1 MVAVL
6 VRTEST
12 LTSDAGP
19 DGPRLVEQ
27 PEPRGWRGRLRCIAP
42 DLAVLAAFVVLAAY
56 ATWPTARYMGSR
68 VAHLGDPLEN
78 VWIFSW
84 AAHALAHQPWALF
97 DANIF
102 SPEPLTLAYAEN
114 VLGVSILAAPVFWIT
129 GNGVLTYN
137 LAMQGVLAAGGFGV
151 YLLVRELGGSRA
163 GAILAGAGFISV
175 PYRLF
180 AAEFHPHVAAVH
192 VLPFVLLFLVRLR
205 RGATL
210 RRVGALGIVV
220 ALQWWS
226 SLTGGV
232 LTMVA
237 VGVWGLWEAG
247 RLRSRA
253 LPLLWRAGVG
263 VAVGMVLS
271 LPVLV
276 PYVLVRQDH
285 PGFSHNPIEPLL
297 YSASPQSYLSPLLPM
312 AGPLRPVAADLGERF
327 ADELAPWEKTLFPG
341 FALAGGLVVALV
353 AAAASL
359 VRRRR
364 EAWVWV
370 EPVGL
375 FLAIGLAGFVLSL
388 GPRAGGKVDGARLPF
403 TLLDAFI
410 PGSLLRVP
418 ARIGLLVLLAV
429 PVIVGLAVARLPHR
443 LQTVVVALAL
453 GLIVV
458 ELAPTR
464 WALVEPPAITAAH
477 AAVAGRSGA
486 VLALPTAEAGTDKGF
501 KPGSTDRENIHM
513 YLSTAHFRP
522 LTNGYSAYYPPSY
535 LAMMRA
541 AAALPSAES
550 FRVLHR
556 RDVQTV
562 IVQQDL
568 LAGTGWVGIE
578 ERLAAWPG
586 VREIARSP
594 GVVVF
599 DVSGAETGP
608 EGTG

>member
-12 LTSDAGP
+12 LASDAGP
-19 DGPRLVEQ
+19 DGPEVVEQ
-27 PEPRGWRGRLRCIAP
+27 PRGWRERLRGRAP
-42 DLAVLAAFVVLAAY
+42 DGAVFAAYLVLAAY
-56 ATWPTARYMGSR
+56 ATWPTVRYMGSR
-68 VAHLGDPLEN
+68 VAHLADPLEN

-84 AAHALAHQPWALF
+84 AAHALAHQPFALF

-102 SPEPLTLAYAEN
+102 SPERLTLAYAEN
-114 VLGVSILAAPVFWIT
+114 VLGVSIPAAPVFWIT
-129 GNGVLTYN
+129 GNGILAYN
-137 LAMQGVLAAGGFGV
+137 LAMLVVLAVGGFGV
-151 YLLVRELGGSRA
+151 YLLLRELGGSRA
-163 GAILAGAGFISV
+163 GAVLAGAGFISV

-180 AAEFHPHVAAVH
+180 ATDFHPHVAAVH
-192 VLPFVLLFLVRLR
+192 MLPFVLLFLVRLR

-210 RRVGALGIVV
+210 RRVGALALVV

-232 LTMVA
+232 LALVA
-237 VGVWGLWEAG
+237 VGVWGLWEAL
-247 RLRSRA
+247 RLRTRA
-253 LPLLWRAGVG
+253 LPLLWRAGAG

-271 LPVLV
+271 LPVLA
-276 PYVLVRQDH
+276 PYLLVRRDH
-285 PGFSHNPIEPLL
+285 PGFSHSPIEPLL

-312 AGPLRPVAADLGERF
+312 AGPLRPVAAELGERF

-341 FALAGGLVVALV
+341 FVLAGGFVVSLV
-353 AAAASL
+353 AAAASI

-364 EAWVWV
+364 DRWV

-375 FLAIGLAGFVLSL
+375 FLAIGLTGFVLSL
-388 GPRAGGKVDGARLPF
+388 GPRVGGKPEGARLPF
-403 TLLDAFI
+403 AILDAVI

-418 ARIGLLVLLAV
+418 ARIGMLAMLAV
-429 PVIVGLAVARLPHR
+429 PVIIGLAVARLPHR
-443 LQTVVVALAL
+443 FQTAVVALAL
-453 GLIVV
+453 GLILV

-464 WALVEPPAITAAH
+464 RALVEAPAITDAH
-477 AAVAGRSGA
+477 RAVSGRSGA
-486 VLALPTAEAGTDKGF
+486 VLALPTAEAGTDTRF
-501 KPGSTDRENIHM
+501 KPGGTDRENIHM
-513 YLSTAHFRP
+513 YLSTAHFRS

-535 LAMMRA
+535 VAMTQA

-568 LAGTGWVGIE
+568 LPGTGWVGIE
-578 ERLAAWPG
+578 ERLGAWPG

-599 DVSGAETGP
+599 DVSHADR
-608 EGTG
+608 

>member
-12 LTSDAGP
+12 PRSDAGP
-19 DGPRLVEQ
+19 DEPELVVEQ
-27 PEPRGWRGRLRCIAP
+27 SRDWRERWRAIAP
-42 DLAVLAAFVVLAAY
+42 DGAVFVAFMVLAAY
-56 ATWPTARYMGSR
+56 ATWPTVRYLGSR

-84 AAHALAHQPWALF
+84 GAHGLAHQPSALF
-97 DANIF
+97 NANIF
-102 SPEPLTLAYAEN
+102 SPERLTLAYAEN
-114 VLGVSILAAPVFWIT
+114 VLGVSIPAAPLFWIT

-137 LAMQGVLAAGGFGV
+137 LAMLVVLAVGGFGV

-163 GAILAGAGFISV
+163 AAILAGAGFISV

-180 AAEFHPHVAAVH
+180 ATDFHPHVAAVH
-192 VLPFVLLFLVRLR
+192 LVPFVLLLLLRLR
-205 RGATL
+205 RGVTL
-210 RRVGALGIVV
+210 RRVGALALVF

-232 LTMVA
+232 FTLVA

-247 RLRSRA
+247 RLRRRA
-253 LPLLWRAGVG
+253 LPLLLGAGAG

-271 LPVLV
+271 LPVLI
-276 PYVLVRQDH
+276 PYLLVRQDH
-285 PGFSHNPIEPLL
+285 PEFSHSPIEPLL
-297 YSASPQSYLSPLLPM
+297 YSASPQSYLSPLLPV
-312 AGPLRPVAADLGERF
+312 AGPLRSVAAELGERF

-341 FALAGGLVVALV
+341 FALTGGLAVSLV
-353 AAAASL
+353 AAAVSIG
-359 VRRRR
+359 RRRR
-364 EAWVWV
+364 EGWV

-388 GPRAGGKVDGARLPF
+388 GPRTGGKPDGARLPF
-403 TLLDAFI
+403 ALLDELI
-410 PGSLLRVP
+410 PGNLLRVP
-418 ARIGLLVLLAV
+418 ARIGILALLAV
-429 PVIVGLAVARLPHR
+429 PVIVGLAVARLPR
-443 LQTVVVALAL
+443 RRQTAVVALAL
-453 GLIVV
+453 GLILV

-464 WALVEPPAITAAH
+464 RGLVTPPTITAAH
-477 AAVAGRSGA
+477 RAVSGRSGA
-486 VLALPTAEAGTDKGF
+486 VLALPTAEAGADGLF
-501 KPGSTDRENIHM
+501 KPGTTDRENIHM
-513 YLSTAHFRP
+513 YLSTGHFRP

-535 LAMMRA
+535 VAMMRA

-550 FRVLHR
+550 FGVLRR

-568 LAGTGWVGIE
+568 LPGTGWVGIE

-586 VREIARSP
+586 VRELGRSP

-608 EGTG
+608 QD